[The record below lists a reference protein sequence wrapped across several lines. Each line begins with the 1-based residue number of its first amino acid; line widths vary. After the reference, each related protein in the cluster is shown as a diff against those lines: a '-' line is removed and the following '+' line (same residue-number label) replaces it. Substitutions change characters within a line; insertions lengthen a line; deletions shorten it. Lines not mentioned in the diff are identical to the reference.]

1 MDTGMRKFITA
12 RTPGMTMMD
21 LMQIAPLFECE
32 PLDVFSNPAI
42 CQQLYGEMKPR
53 LPPLC
58 CMKDRLLAC
67 GKWSVFPS
75 YMPFHVN
82 GVITGENQ
90 PVSVIKSDLKRAILE
105 ASCRVVGLANSLM
118 FPSRLALKARQKF

>member
-1 MDTGMRKFITA
+1 MIIQPERNGYWYAQIHYF

-42 CQQLYGEMKPR
+42 CQQLYGEMK
-53 LPPLC
+53 LAVTPLC

-67 GKWSVFPS
+67 GKWSVFQA
-75 YMPFHVN
+75 
-82 GVITGENQ
+82 T
-90 PVSVIKSDLKRAILE
+90 
-105 ASCRVVGLANSLM
+105 
-118 FPSRLALKARQKF
+118 RLSMSTA